1 MIRSVAF
8 PDGASVPALGQGTW
22 RMGESPADRRDE
34 IAAVRLG
41 LELGMTLI
49 DTAEMY
55 GEGQAETLLGEA
67 LAGVRDQV
75 FLVSKAYPQNAGR
88 GRLERACEAS
98 LNRLGTDRLDLYL
111 LHWRGSVPLAETV
124 EGMEALVRAGKILR
138 WGVSN
143 LDLRDMQE
151 LWSAGGERCATDQV
165 LYNITERGPEF
176 DLLPEL
182 KRRGLPIMAYS
193 PVGQGRLPR
202 SAALAAVAARHD
214 ASPFQ
219 IALAWA
225 LRDPSVIAIPKATQ
239 EAHVRDNRKAADIAL
254 TAQDLAELDADFPPP
269 KRKRPLAML

>member
-1 MIRSVAF
+1 
-8 PDGASVPALGQGTW
+8 
-22 RMGESPADRRDE
+22 MGESPADRRSE

-254 TAQDLAELDADFPPP
+254 TAQDLTELDADFPPP
-269 KRKRPLAML
+269 KGKRPLAML